1 MRLLRGAPIRRKLA
15 SVTILVSGLSLFA
28 ATAAFVALESRA
40 GRDQLEHDLR
50 LAAGIVA
57 YNSAAAVEFGDEA
70 SASELLSALR
80 AQEAIAAAA
89 VFDARGQRIASYQHP
104 QRALPPPDAPG
115 EPGLRRVGR
124 YLEIVQSV
132 ELDGSPV
139 GTIQLTADT
148 RELDARIRQT
158 LAIGTAVLVSGALL
172 AWALG
177 ALLLRA
183 LSRPILGLAAL
194 ARRVSETQDYSLRAR
209 KHDDDEVGVLV
220 DSLNAMLERIERD
233 TDLGRINE
241 QLRAEKLRAERAVG
255 ARSQFLA
262 NMSHEIRT
270 PMTAILGFVDLLG
283 EPDHTPHEQQEWLRI
298 IRTNGQHLLALI
310 NDILDLSRIE
320 SGNMPLEWLPCDPSE
335 LVDDVVQMLRGRA
348 QAKGLEFGAERRG
361 ALPSRMRGDPTRLRQ
376 ILINLASHAI
386 KFTDR
391 GHVRLRVWMR
401 GARGA
406 SDLAIAFDVE
416 DSGIGMTPEQCERVF
431 QSFTQADD
439 SMSRRYGGTGL
450 GLAISR
456 SLAELMGG
464 ELSVHSAPGS
474 GSTFRLLLPTGPLDD
489 VEWIDSSA
497 SALRTAPS
505 ARPDEE
511 ATRLEARVLLAE
523 DSPDNRRLIERLLS
537 RAGVSVDCAEDGAI
551 AKACAL
557 AALEAGL
564 PYDVILMD
572 MQMPRLSGYD
582 ATRAL
587 RSAGYTGAILALTA
601 HATEDAREQ
610 CLLAGCDDYVSKPVD
625 RSALLARIRA
635 LVSKARAGSQ
645 VP

>member
-15 SVTILVSGLSLFA
+15 SVTILVSGLSLLA

-40 GRDQLEHDLR
+40 GRAQLEHDLR
-50 LAAGIVA
+50 LAAEIVA

-70 SASELLSALR
+70 SARELLSALR
-80 AQEAIAAAA
+80 AREAIAVAA
-89 VFDARGQRIASYQHP
+89 VFDARGRRIASYQHAR
-104 QRALPPPDAPG
+104 RAIAPPDAPG

-124 YLEIVQSV
+124 YVEIVQTL
-132 ELDGSPV
+132 ELHGAPV
-139 GTIQLTADT
+139 GTLQLTADT

-158 LAIGTAVLVSGALL
+158 LAIGAIVLVSGGLL

-177 ALLLRA
+177 ALLVRA

-194 ARRVSETQDYSLRAR
+194 ARRVSETQDYSLRAV

-361 ALPSRMRGDPTRLRQ
+361 PLPSRMRADPTRLRQ
-376 ILINLASHAI
+376 ILINLASNAI

-401 GARGA
+401 GARGS

-416 DSGIGMTPEQCERVF
+416 DSGIGMTPEQSERVF

-464 ELSVHSAPGS
+464 ELSVHSEPGV

-489 VEWIDSSA
+489 VEWVEHPA
-497 SALRTAPS
+497 AERATPCAP
-505 ARPDEE
+505 ADD
-511 ATRLEARVLLAE
+511 AAARLEARVLLAE
-523 DSPDNRRLIERLLS
+523 DSPDNRRLIERLLG
-537 RAGVSVDCAEDGAI
+537 RAGVAVDGAEDGAS
-551 AKACAL
+551 ACAL
-557 AALEAGL
+557 ALSALEAGV

-587 RSAGYTGAILALTA
+587 RREGYTGAILALTA

-610 CLLAGCDDYVSKPVD
+610 CLRAGCDDYVSKPID
-625 RSALLARIRA
+625 RSQLLGRIRE
-635 LVSKARAGSQ
+635 LVGKGRTG
-645 VP
+645 PPGR

>member
-1 MRLLRGAPIRRKLA
+1 MRLLRGVPIRRKLA
-15 SVTILVSGLSLFA
+15 SVTILVSGLSLLA

-40 GRDQLEHDLR
+40 GRAQLEHDLR

-70 SASELLSALR
+70 SARELLSALR

-89 VFDARGQRIASYQHP
+89 LFDARGRRIASYQHP
-104 QRALPPPDAPG
+104 RRPIEPPRTPG
-115 EPGLRRVGR
+115 ELGLRREGR
-124 YLEIVQSV
+124 FVEIVRAV
-132 ELDGSPV
+132 ELDGAAV
-139 GTIQLTADT
+139 GTIRLTADT

-158 LAIGTAVLVSGALL
+158 LAIGAAVLASGALL

-183 LSRPILGLAAL
+183 LSGPILGLAAL
-194 ARRVSETQDYSLRAR
+194 ARRVSETQDYSLRTV
-209 KHDDDEVGVLV
+209 KHDDDEIGVLA
-220 DSLNAMLERIERD
+220 DSLNAMLDRIERD

-283 EPDHTPHEQQEWLRI
+283 EPDHTPQEQQEWLRI

-320 SGNMPLEWLPCDPSE
+320 SGNMPLEWLPCDPAE
-335 LVDDVVQMLRGRA
+335 LVDDVVQMLRARA
-348 QAKGLEFGAERRG
+348 QHKGLEFGAERRG
-361 ALPSRMRGDPTRLRQ
+361 PLPSRLRGDPTRLRQ
-376 ILINLASHAI
+376 ILINLASNAI

-391 GHVRLRVWMR
+391 GHVRLRVSMR
-401 GARGA
+401 GERGD

-416 DSGIGMTPEQCERVF
+416 GSGIGMTPEQCERVF

-464 ELSVHSAPGS
+464 VLSVRSEPGA

-489 VEWIDSSA
+489 VEWSDSAA
-497 SALRTAPS
+497 SALRGSPS
-505 ARPDEE
+505 AAPDGG
-511 ATRLEARVLLAE
+511 AARLEARILLAE
-523 DSPDNRRLIERLLS
+523 DSPDNRRLIERVLG
-537 RAGVSVDCAEDGAI
+537 RAGISVDSAEDGAS
-551 AKACAL
+551 ANARAL
-557 AALEAGL
+557 AALEAGV

-572 MQMPRLSGYD
+572 MQMPRMSGYD

-610 CLLAGCDDYVSKPVD
+610 CLQAGCDDYVAKPID
-625 RSALLARIRA
+625 RSLLLARIRG
-635 LVSKARAGSQ
+635 LVEKWRGQ
-645 VP
+645 PLEY